1 MDRISIQEIM
11 ETKLNGVEEQ
21 LLHTIQEYK
30 AFNREWTYPNLCNDL
45 NMVPI
50 TISKALKRM
59 TEKGIIEK
67 QEGEVSLTLLGMKF
81 LKYMQ
86 FRDEIISEF
95 LKVTKNDLSEKQ
107 YLEKMR
113 AVIDYPFL
121 INLKNTINQIKK

>member
-59 TEKGIIEK
+59 KEKGIIEK